1 MSEAVALKEALL
13 FWVSQSKSVFRQ
25 RETDTRAHRLSRRRL
40 RFQSLDTR
48 NRFLLSDRGICAFGF
63 NVIACLYSCTLF
75 ICEDLFLTSEPV
87 EKTFSF
93 ASGDVF

>member
-1 MSEAVALKEALL
+1 MSEAVAVKEALL

-48 NRFLLSDRGICAFGF
+48 NRFLLSDRGICAFAF
-63 NVIACLYSCTLF
+63 NVIACFKLLRSVNF
-75 ICEDLFLTSEPV
+75 SRPIFDV
-87 EKTFSF
+87 GTF
-93 ASGDVF
+93 

>member
-13 FWVSQSKSVFRQ
+13 FWVSPSKSVFRQ

-63 NVIACLYSCTLF
+63 NAIACF
-75 ICEDLFLTSEPV
+75 ILLHSAYFSRPIFDV
-87 EKTFSF
+87 GTF
-93 ASGDVF
+93 